1 MIITQQN
8 AMKVTK
14 DTSVQD
20 LMDKLRRMQYGMI
33 ILWVHGGRIQ
43 KFAEV
48 DKPAPIEKA
57 LEREEKRGVHVR
69 GEDGP

>member
-14 DTSVQD
+14 DTSVPD
-20 LMDKLRRMQYGMI
+20 LMDRLRRMQNGMV

-43 KFAEV
+43 KVAEV
-48 DKPAPIEKA
+48 DRPAPIEKILA
-57 LEREEKRGVHVR
+57 REEKRGTHVHGVS
-69 GEDGP
+69 